1 MKLLIQGTSRGEVFV
16 ESISVGS
23 INSGLVVL
31 VGIAQ
36 TDNQQLIDRL
46 VERMLKLRIFPD
58 ERGKMNKS
66 VLDIRGEILLIS
78 QFTLYAN
85 RAKGHRPSF
94 CAAAPPEKAAPLYRY
109 CVERVAKSGLKTE
122 TGVFGAKMQVALT
135 NDGPITI
142 LLYSDDQQI

>member
-78 QFTLYAN
+78 
-85 RAKGHRPSF
+85 
-94 CAAAPPEKAAPLYRY
+94 
-109 CVERVAKSGLKTE
+109 
-122 TGVFGAKMQVALT
+122 
-135 NDGPITI
+135 
-142 LLYSDDQQI
+142 